1 MPRRSVVKLQEEVI
15 VSKEERL
22 QSLRSSVLSAVQE
35 TVKTEIR
42 TFTESV
48 ANHNGNWTQVVAR
61 LSKQ

>member
-48 ANHNGNWTQVVAR
+48 ANHNGNSTQVVAR

>member
-42 TFTESV
+42 TLTESV
-48 ANHNGNWTQVVAR
+48 VDHNDNSTQVVAR